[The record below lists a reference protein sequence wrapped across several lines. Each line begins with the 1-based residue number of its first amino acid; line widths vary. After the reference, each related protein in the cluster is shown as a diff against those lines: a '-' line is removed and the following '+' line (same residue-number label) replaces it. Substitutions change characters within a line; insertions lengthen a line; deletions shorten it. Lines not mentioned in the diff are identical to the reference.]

1 MTGLAMGF
9 MMQTVLLA
17 AGPQSYEA
25 AYKQAEVN
33 GQPILVLV
41 GADWCPGCRTM
52 KGAVMPRMQ
61 QEGKLK
67 TVNFALV
74 NSDGQGNLANHLMRG
89 NSIPQLIVY
98 AKTAQGWH
106 REQITGATS
115 EAAVEQLIK
124 RAGQAQLAAKLAKDK
139 EVREKEAKESGAAGG
154 Q

>member
-1 MTGLAMGF
+1 MTGLAFGF

-17 AGPQSYEA
+17 AGPQSYDE

-52 KGAVMPRMQ
+52 KSAVMPKLQ
-61 QEGKLK
+61 TGGKLK
-67 TVNFALV
+67 TVNFAQV
-74 NSDGQGNLANHLMRG
+74 DTDESANLAAHLMRG

-98 AKTAQGWH
+98 AKTDKGWH

-115 EAAVEQLIK
+115 EEAVEQLIK
-124 RAGQAQLAAKLAKDK
+124 RASDAQAAAKVAK
-139 EVREKEAKESGAAGG
+139 EVESKAKEPAAAAGG

>member
-1 MTGLAMGF
+1 MTGLALGF

-17 AGPQSYEA
+17 AGPQSYDE
-25 AYKQAEVN
+25 AYKQAETN

-52 KGAVMPRMQ
+52 KGAVLPKLQ
-61 QEGKLK
+61 AGGKLRS
-67 TVNFALV
+67 VNFAQV
-74 NSDGQGNLANHLMRG
+74 DTDASAALAAHLMRG

-98 AKTAQGWH
+98 AKTEKGWH

-115 EAAVEQLIK
+115 EQEVEQLIK
-124 RAGQAQLAAKLAKDK
+124 RAADAQAAAKIAK
-139 EVREKEAKESGAAGG
+139 EKEAKAKESSAAGG

>member
-1 MTGLAMGF
+1 MTGLALSF

-17 AGPQSYEA
+17 AGSPTYDE
-25 AYKQAEVN
+25 AYKQSQAN

-52 KGAVMPRMQ
+52 KGAVMPRLQ
-61 QEGKLK
+61 REGKLK
-67 TVNFALV
+67 TVNFAQV
-74 NSDGQGNLANHLMRG
+74 NTEQNAALANHLMRG

-98 AKTAQGWH
+98 AKTETGWH

-124 RAGQAQLAAKLAKDK
+124 RATDAQAAAK
-139 EVREKEAKESGAAGG
+139 EKAAKERGAEAAAGG

>member
-1 MTGLAMGF
+1 MTGLALGF

-17 AGPQSYEA
+17 AGPQTYNE
-25 AYKQAEVN
+25 AYKQAETN

-52 KGAVMPRMQ
+52 KGAVLPQ
-61 QEGKLK
+61 LQKGGKLK
-67 TVNFALV
+67 SVNFAHV
-74 NSDGQGNLANHLMRG
+74 DTDGSAALAAHLMRG

-98 AKTAQGWH
+98 AKTEKGWH

-115 EAAVEQLIK
+115 EEAVEQLIK
-124 RAGQAQLAAKLAKDK
+124 RATDAQAAAKLAKQKEDK
-139 EVREKEAKESGAAGG
+139 EKEPGAAAGG

>member
-1 MTGLAMGF
+1 MTGLALGF

-17 AGPQSYEA
+17 AGPQTYDE

-52 KGAVMPRMQ
+52 KGGVLPKLQAG
-61 QEGKLK
+61 GKLK

-74 NSDGQGNLANHLMRG
+74 DTDASEVLAAHLMRG

-98 AKTAQGWH
+98 AKTAKGWH

-115 EAAVEQLIK
+115 EEEVEQLLK
-124 RAGQAQLAAKLAKDK
+124 RAGDAQVAAKVAK
-139 EVREKEAKESGAAGG
+139 EKEAKEKEPGAAAGG

>member
-1 MTGLAMGF
+1 MTGLALSF

-17 AGPQSYEA
+17 AGSPTYDE
-25 AYKQAEVN
+25 AYKQAQAN
-33 GQPILVLV
+33 GHPILVLV

-52 KGAVMPRMQ
+52 KGAVMPRLAQ
-61 QEGKLK
+61 GGKLK
-67 TVNFALV
+67 TVNFAQV
-74 NSDGQGNLANHLMRG
+74 NTDQNAALANHLMRG

-98 AKTAQGWH
+98 AKTETGWH

-124 RAGQAQLAAKLAKDK
+124 RATDAQAAAK
-139 EVREKEAKESGAAGG
+139 VAKEKAAKERGAEAAAGG

>member
-1 MTGLAMGF
+1 MTGLALGF

-52 KGAVMPRMQ
+52 KGAVLPRMQ
-61 QEGKLK
+61 QGGKLK
-67 TVNFALV
+67 SVNFALV
-74 NSDGQGNLANHLMRG
+74 NSDRHANLATHLMRG

-98 AKTAQGWH
+98 AKTEQGWH

-115 EAAVEQLIK
+115 EEAVEQLIR
-124 RAGQAQLAAKLAKDK
+124 RAGEAQSAAKI
-139 EVREKEAKESGAAGG
+139 AKERAKEKDAGTAAGG

>member
-1 MTGLAMGF
+1 MTGLALGF
-9 MMQTVLLA
+9 MMQTVFLA
-17 AGPQSYEA
+17 AGPQTYEA
-25 AYKQAEVN
+25 AYNQAQAN

-52 KGAVMPRMQ
+52 KAAVLPRLQ
-61 QEGKLK
+61 QGGRLK
-67 TVNFALV
+67 VVNFALV
-74 NSDGQGNLANHLMRG
+74 NTDQDAALAAHLMRG

-98 AKTAQGWH
+98 AKTESGWH

-124 RAGQAQLAAKLAKDK
+124 RATDAQAAAKLAKANAAQAK
-139 EVREKEAKESGAAGG
+139 TAEAAAGG

>member
-1 MTGLAMGF
+1 MTGLALGF

-17 AGPQSYEA
+17 AGPQTYDE
-25 AYKQAEVN
+25 AYKQAETN

-52 KGAVMPRMQ
+52 KAGVLPKLQAG
-61 QEGKLK
+61 GKLK
-67 TVNFALV
+67 GINFAQV
-74 NSDGQGNLANHLMRG
+74 NTDESATLAAHLMRG

-98 AKTAQGWH
+98 AKTENGWH

-115 EAAVEQLIK
+115 EQEVEQLIK
-124 RAGQAQLAAKLAKDK
+124 RAADAQAAAKVAK
-139 EVREKEAKESGAAGG
+139 EKEAKPKEPGTAAGG

>member
-1 MTGLAMGF
+1 MSGLALGF
-9 MMQTVLLA
+9 MMQSALLA
-17 AGPQSYEA
+17 AGPQSYET

-61 QEGKLK
+61 QRGKLK
-67 TVNFALV
+67 GVNFALV
-74 NSDGQGNLANHLMRG
+74 NTDENSGLADHLMRG
-89 NSIPQLIVY
+89 STIPQLIVY
-98 AKTAQGWH
+98 AKTEKGWH

-115 EAAVEQLIK
+115 EEEVEQLIQ
-124 RAGQAQLAAKLAKDK
+124 RAGAAQLAAKVAK
-139 EVREKEAKESGAAGG
+139 EREAKQKDAGAAGG

>member
-1 MTGLAMGF
+1 MTGLALGF

-17 AGPQSYEA
+17 AGPQSYAE

-52 KGAVMPRMQ
+52 KGAVMPRLQ

-74 NSDGQGNLANHLMRG
+74 NTDESAAIAAHLMRG

-98 AKTAQGWH
+98 AKTEKGWH

-115 EAAVEQLIK
+115 EAAVEQMIK
-124 RAGQAQLAAKLAKDK
+124 RATDAQAAAKLAKDK
-139 EVREKEAKESGAAGG
+139 EAKEKESSAAAGG

>member
-1 MTGLAMGF
+1 MTGLALGF

-17 AGPQSYEA
+17 AGPQTYDE
-25 AYKQAEVN
+25 AYKQAETN

-52 KGAVMPRMQ
+52 KGAVLPKLQ
-61 QEGKLK
+61 AGGKLK
-67 TVNFALV
+67 SV
-74 NSDGQGNLANHLMRG
+74 NLAQVDTDASATLAAHLMRG
-89 NSIPQLIVY
+89 NSIPQLIVF
-98 AKTAQGWH
+98 AKTEKGWH

-124 RAGQAQLAAKLAKDK
+124 RAFDAQAAAKIAK
-139 EVREKEAKESGAAGG
+139 AKQPKVEEPAAGG

>member
-1 MTGLAMGF
+1 MSGLALGF
-9 MMQTVLLA
+9 MMHTVLLA
-17 AGPQSYEA
+17 AGPQTYDE
-25 AYKQAEVN
+25 AYKQAQAN

-52 KGAVMPRMQ
+52 KSAVMPRLAQ
-61 QEGKLK
+61 GGKLK
-67 TVNFALV
+67 AVNLALV
-74 NSDGQGNLANHLMRG
+74 NSDQNAALAAILMRG

-98 AKTAQGWH
+98 AKTETGWH

-124 RAGQAQLAAKLAKDK
+124 RATDAQAAAKLAK
-139 EVREKEAKESGAAGG
+139 EKAAKERGTEAAAGG